1 MPLYNYHCSNCGHD
15 FEAMKPIAERFW
27 KEPCPSCKMDANEN
41 DNVALVI
48 HSPRLVSNVGDF
60 LTRTDQD
67 FRDNLKRIKEKH
79 PKHNTINTV

>member
-1 MPLYNYHCSNCGHD
+1 MPLYNYHCSCGHD

-27 KEPCPSCKMDANEN
+27 TDPCPSCGSSDEN
-41 DNVALVI
+41 IALVI
-48 HSPRLVSNVGDF
+48 HSPRLVSNTGDF

-79 PKHNTINTV
+79 PRQTSINIV